1 MEKLVNKK
9 YILTTSVAALII
21 VIAHNLSLD
30 GDIKDIVI
38 PYIVTLAS
46 YLYLF
51 KDNKNLNKDAYY
63 YLIPVGLIFLNVFLV
78 EADLSGFLNCFLM
91 DSLVI

>member
-30 GDIKDIVI
+30 GHIKDIVI
-38 PYIVTLAS
+38 PYIVTLVS

-63 YLIPVGLIFLNVFLV
+63 YLIPVGLIFLNAFKYFTL
-78 EADLSGFLNCFLM
+78 
-91 DSLVI
+91 